1 MSYCNNVGIHKN
13 QGLFDAVLTDY
24 LWQQQEMP
32 SVNGRAI
39 MLDMNQLLANLY
51 FQNQFLSQNPGLK

>member
-1 MSYCNNVGIHKN
+1 MSYCNNVGIYKN

-32 SVNGRAI
+32 SLNGKAI
-39 MLDMNQLLANLY
+39 MLDMNQLLAKL
-51 FQNQFLSQNPGLK
+51 

>member
-1 MSYCNNVGIHKN
+1 MSYCNSVGIHKN

-32 SVNGRAI
+32 IRQWENNNA
-39 MLDMNQLLANLY
+39 
-51 FQNQFLSQNPGLK
+51 